1 MIKIYCRGKGP
12 SQVERTF
19 LAIDLK
25 SFYASAECVAQHLNP
40 LNANLVV
47 ADASRS
53 DKTICLAVSPA
64 LKKFG
69 VPGRP
74 RLFEVYQQVRKVNQ
88 ERAKHATYHHL
99 SHRSSIYRGKLLKSP
114 NLKVD
119 FRIAKPRME
128 YYMQVSAQ
136 IYEIY
141 LRYVRPELVHVYSI
155 DEVFMD
161 VTEYLNEQHVSAHD
175 LAKTIIQQIQAETG
189 ITATAGIGNNLYLA
203 KVAMD
208 IVAKRIPGDEDG
220 VRIAQMN
227 EHQYRQYLW
236 SHTPL
241 TDFWRIGKGYA
252 KRLDKLGLHTMGD
265 IARCSLGKL
274 SDPLN
279 EEILYREFG
288 KNAELLIDHAWG
300 YESATIEDIKSYT
313 SDEHGIYSGQVLMRP
328 YKPKE
333 ARVVVGGMADDLA
346 LTLVKRGMITD
357 SIEIMIHYDS
367 SSLTASESYHGAVSE
382 DFYGRKVPKTDH
394 AKYSLRALTDSSQ
407 ELRKLFEAL
416 YQKAVNQHL
425 LIRKLTLIAHH
436 LTPVRVAEQ
445 QARYEQTDL
454 FSNVDQAVQADHV
467 AQAKRQQDHKLQQ
480 LILQLQK
487 STGNKN
493 VIMHGSDLLPES
505 TAKERNNQIG
515 GHHI

>member
-1 MIKIYCRGKGP
+1 MTA
-12 SQVERTF
+12 RTF
-19 LAIDLK
+19 IAIDLK
-25 SFYASAECVAQHLNP
+25 SFYASAECAARHLDP

-74 RLFEVYQQVRKVNQ
+74 RLFEVRQRIHEINL

-99 SHRSSIYRGKLLKSP
+99 SPHSSIYRGKLLKSP
-114 NLKVD
+114 NLRVD
-119 FRIAKPRME
+119 FQIAKPRME
-128 YYMQVSAQ
+128 YYMQVSAK

-141 LRYVRPELVHVYSI
+141 LRFIKSENIHVYSI

-161 VTEYLNEQHVSAHD
+161 VTDYINEHQISAHD
-175 LAKTIIQQIQAETG
+175 LAKTIIQQIQAETQ
-189 ITATAGIGNNLYLA
+189 ITATAGIGTNLYLA
-203 KVAMD
+203 KIAMD
-208 IVAKRIPGDEDG
+208 IVAKRIPGDQDG

-227 EHQYRQYLW
+227 ELQYRRYLW
-236 SHTPL
+236 AHTPL
-241 TDFWRIGKGYA
+241 TDFWRLGKGYA

-279 EEILYREFG
+279 EEVLYREFG

-300 YESATIEDIKSYT
+300 YESATIDDIHSYT

-333 ARVVVGGMADDLA
+333 TQVVVSGMADDLA
-346 LTLVKRGMITD
+346 LTLVKRGMMTD
-357 SIEIMIHYDS
+357 SVEILIQYDVQ
-367 SSLTASESYHGAVSE
+367 SLTYANNYNGAISE
-382 DFYGRKVPKTDH
+382 DFYGRKTPKPDH
-394 AKYSLRALTDSSQ
+394 AKYKLRALTDSAP
-407 ELRKLFEAL
+407 ELREIYEELF
-416 YQKAVNQHL
+416 KRTVNQRL
-425 LIRKLTLIAHH
+425 LIRKLTLIAHN
-436 LTPVRVAEQ
+436 LTPVAVAEQ

-454 FSNVDQAVQADHV
+454 FSNVERAVQEDRV
-467 AQAKRQQDHKLQQ
+467 AKAKRQQNH
-480 LILQLQK
+480 QLQK
-487 STGNKN
+487 LIVQLQKDTGNKN
-493 VIMHGSDLLPES
+493 IIMHGSDLLPES
-505 TAKERNNQIG
+505 TTRERNNQIG